1 MHAISFN
8 LERKRALPEVSTVFE
23 KEEKEAN
30 GKGKKKKKEKKSN
43 IFAHF
48 KADQVCSLPDRVCLN
63 ECVLLLVVEQ
73 LRERRK

>member
-1 MHAISFN
+1 MDGWMDGWIVNGSK
-8 LERKRALPEVSTVFE
+8 ERGGHVVVIVRRKIY
-23 KEEKEAN
+23 N
-30 GKGKKKKKEKKSN
+30 QKKKAPKKSN

-73 LRERRK
+73 FRERRK